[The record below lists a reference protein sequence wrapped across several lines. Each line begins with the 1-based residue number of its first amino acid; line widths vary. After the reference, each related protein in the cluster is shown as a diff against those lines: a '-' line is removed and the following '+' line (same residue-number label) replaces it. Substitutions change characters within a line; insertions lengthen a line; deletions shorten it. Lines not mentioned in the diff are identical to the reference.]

1 MNEKEANHRSQRAAR
16 QLIESWQRSGVTHL
30 KRVVPVPQQPTQPT
44 AARQPAINQPAI
56 NQPAI
61 NQPAAVH
68 EPATATATATVSA
81 SAISAEPGTRE
92 LNHAVDQGELLQQSR
107 VSANEVVEVI
117 NETDDPRKE
126 MSVPRTTK
134 SKLTKGDR
142 QAELEIIA
150 EQVSRCQKCPELAST
165 RTQTVFGV
173 GNPRAKIMFIGE
185 APGADED
192 KQGEPFVGRA
202 GKLLDKIIEA
212 CQMKRS
218 DIYIANILRCR
229 PPGNRNPTDEEAAN
243 CRGFL
248 DAQIE
253 IVDPDY
259 IVCWG
264 SVSAK
269 NLLHSEL
276 PIGKMRGRFYEYGRT
291 KVLCTYHPSYL
302 LRNPSAKKDVWE
314 DMIFLFQDM
323 GIELKAQK

>member
-1 MNEKEANHRSQRAAR
+1 MNQDAKTRSQRAVR
-16 QLIESWQRSGVTHL
+16 QLLESWQRSGVTYL
-30 KRVVPVPQQPTQPT
+30 RQMEPLPELPAETTSLVEAPREKPVQTVAPTTPLPRQSIVPPPQPTETSEEPT
-44 AARQPAINQPAI
+44 LESEQA
-56 NQPAI
+56 
-61 NQPAAVH
+61 
-68 EPATATATATVSA
+68 
-81 SAISAEPGTRE
+81 
-92 LNHAVDQGELLQQSR
+92 
-107 VSANEVVEVI
+107 
-117 NETDDPRKE
+117 RKE

-134 SKLTKGDR
+134 SKMNKGDR
-142 QAELEIIA
+142 QAELDILA
-150 EQVSRCQKCPELAST
+150 TQVSKCTRCPELAET

-229 PPGNRNPTDEEAAN
+229 PPGNRNPTDLEASN
-243 CRGFL
+243 CRGYL

-264 SVSAK
+264 SVAAK
-269 NLLHSEL
+269 NLLHSDL
-276 PIGKMRGRFYEYGRT
+276 PIGKMRGDFYEYGRA
-291 KVLCTYHPSYL
+291 KVVCTYHPSYL
-302 LRNPSAKKDVWE
+302 LRNPSAKKNVWE
-314 DMIFLFQDM
+314 DMIYLFADM
-323 GIELKAQK
+323 GINLKAQG